1 MKNLLFAPETINIAE
16 VTRMIEIA
24 KTCRDRF
31 NCEFFGYGGDY
42 AHLIEDAG
50 FPLHLLEPRVTPQ
63 RADELFKADRMEAGG
78 KFFTNAEMITR
89 ATNEIALYKKLNPAA
104 VVIGFTLSTLISAPA
119 AKIPLVY
126 VMPFALTRP
135 FFESNPQIW
144 SKLFGHTPLR
154 WLPARWLNTTLNRIF
169 LNAKLWTKPVNA
181 ARTHFGLPPLRRT
194 VDLFEGD
201 HNLVTDI
208 PELAGVDT
216 LPEHWRFVGPIFARL
231 EGDVPPEIERLPRDR
246 PWIYFAMGSSAN
258 RDVLLKVTEM
268 FRGLPYTVIAPI
280 RAHLPEDYQPPENVY
295 VFGWLPA
302 HKVNPL
308 ADLAVIHG
316 GQGTV
321 QTACWSGTPFVG
333 IGLQPEQ
340 EFNVF
345 AVEQFGCA
353 VGLKKNGVTREN
365 LRVAIETLLGDENV
379 RVRAR
384 VLQGRMRAW
393 DGAQEVGRFLEETFG
408 GS

>member
-1 MKNLLFAPETINIAE
+1 
-16 VTRMIEIA
+16 
-24 KTCRDRF
+24 
-31 NCEFFGYGGDY
+31 
-42 AHLIEDAG
+42 
-50 FPLHLLEPRVTPQ
+50 
-63 RADELFKADRMEAGG
+63 
-78 KFFTNAEMITR
+78 
-89 ATNEIALYKKLNPAA
+89 
-104 VVIGFTLSTLISAPA
+104 
-119 AKIPLVY
+119 
-126 VMPFALTRP
+126 MPFALTRP

-144 SKLFGHTPLR
+144 SKLLAHTPLR
-154 WLPARWLNTTLNRIF
+154 LLPARGLNTTLNRLF
-169 LNAKLWTKPVNA
+169 LNVKFWTKPINA
-181 ARTHFGLPPLRRT
+181 ARTHFGLPPLRRM

-201 HNLVTDI
+201 HNLVTEI
-208 PELAGVDT
+208 PELAGVEM
-216 LPEHWRFVGPIFARL
+216 LPENWHWAGPIFARL
-231 EGDVPPEIERLPRDR
+231 DGDVPPEIERLPRDK

-268 FRGLPYTVIAPI
+268 FRGMPYTVIAPI
-280 RAHLPEDYQPPENVY
+280 RAHLPDSYIPPENVH

-353 VGLKKNGVTREN
+353 VGLKKNKVTRVD
-365 LRVAIETLLGDENV
+365 LRVAIEGLLGDETVQQNAKRLQGKMQARDGAEAV
-379 RVRAR
+379 RVF
-384 VLQGRMRAW
+384 LQAH
-393 DGAQEVGRFLEETFG
+393 FG
-408 GS
+408 E

>member
-42 AHLIEDAG
+42 AHLIEEAG

-89 ATNEIALYKKLNPAA
+89 ATNELALYKRANPAA
-104 VVIGFTLSTLISAPA
+104 IVIGFTLSTLISAPA

-126 VMPFALTRP
+126 LMPFALTRP

-181 ARTHFGLPPLRRT
+181 ARTHFGLSPLRRT

-231 EGDVPPEIERLPRDR
+231 DGDVPPEIERLPRDK
-246 PWIYFAMGSSAN
+246 PLIYFAMGSSAN

-280 RAHLPEDYQPPENVY
+280 RAHLPEDYQPPENVH

-333 IGLQPEQ
+333 IGL
-340 EFNVF
+340 
-345 AVEQFGCA
+345 
-353 VGLKKNGVTREN
+353 
-365 LRVAIETLLGDENV
+365 
-379 RVRAR
+379 
-384 VLQGRMRAW
+384 
-393 DGAQEVGRFLEETFG
+393 
-408 GS
+408 